1 MNASFTC
8 SKVQSQKKNPEK
20 LKKKR
25 KTRHNR
31 KQEQE
36 RDLADSAEAR
46 CRVWLDSPSS
56 LWLAQAGG
64 WLLHGSGGLFI
75 AGRLYQT
82 PGPSLFSCC
91 CCLVGCRYK
100 LDCRRCGELP
110 GGSQP
115 DDRSRR
121 RSGEISATPFFF
133 FFNCKTPARK
143 SSLRSQ
149 GGTVLFC
156 FTLHLASLAVCCIS
170 FLSCTAQKPLI
181 TAYRG
186 KDGFCNSNLNL
197 FDPSEE
203 AHSLMTPCKIDL
215 LHLFRAYSWKFTAQV
230 QGPYSKGN
238 KLIYSHA
245 DQFRT

>member
-8 SKVQSQKKNPEK
+8 SKVQSQKKKKPEK
-20 LKKKR
+20 LKKKKKR

-133 FFNCKTPARK
+133 FLIARRQLVK
-143 SSLRSQ
+143 AASGARVVQFSSVSLYILPP
-149 GGTVLFC
+149 VLF
-156 FTLHLASLAVCCIS
+156 AV
-170 FLSCTAQKPLI
+170 FLS
-181 TAYRG
+181 
-186 KDGFCNSNLNL
+186 
-197 FDPSEE
+197 
-203 AHSLMTPCKIDL
+203 
-215 LHLFRAYSWKFTAQV
+215 
-230 QGPYSKGN
+230 
-238 KLIYSHA
+238 
-245 DQFRT
+245 

>member
-1 MNASFTC
+1 MSPNDMTTFHISLLTVLPLLRCHTEILCLPGETPAGLISKGRVICLETC
-8 SKVQSQKKNPEK
+8 SRAQLPGALLNLLSQVAPMLECFFYLLQSTEPEK
-20 LKKKR
+20 KEKLKKKKKR

-133 FFNCKTPARK
+133 FLIARRQLVK
-143 SSLRSQ
+143 AASGARVVQFSSVSLYILPP
-149 GGTVLFC
+149 VLF
-156 FTLHLASLAVCCIS
+156 AV
-170 FLSCTAQKPLI
+170 FLS
-181 TAYRG
+181 
-186 KDGFCNSNLNL
+186 
-197 FDPSEE
+197 
-203 AHSLMTPCKIDL
+203 
-215 LHLFRAYSWKFTAQV
+215 
-230 QGPYSKGN
+230 
-238 KLIYSHA
+238 
-245 DQFRT
+245 